1 MDAVDLRLLRRAA
14 IAWFCLISIGTLG
27 YHTLG
32 GSEWSW
38 LDSLYMTVTTV
49 ATVGYGEIHDLSGH
63 PSARLF
69 GICLI
74 VCSFAVVATFAASLT
89 AAILEGRLSH
99 SFRRRRNMKAL
110 ATIEGHQII
119 CGLGETGIS
128 AARELRATGRK
139 FVMVDPDPSKME
151 HALHQVGESPHVVGD
166 PTFEEVLE
174 EAGIRRASG
183 LLVAT
188 NDDRVNVFLVITARG
203 LNPDL
208 RIVARAVDPQ
218 TTGKLKRAGA
228 TSVVAPN
235 ALGGLRLASEMIR
248 PRTTSFLDRMLYHS
262 GGDTRM
268 DEAVLP
274 KGSPWDG
281 KFLSQASI
289 HDSTGVVP
297 VAIHLG
303 GDDFLF
309 NPPPHHVLHAG
320 QAIIAVGSGSEID
333 RLRRHLGG

>member
-1 MDAVDLRLLRRAA
+1 MDLRLLKRAA
-14 IAWFCLISIGTLG
+14 IAWFCLISVGTFG
-27 YHTLG
+27 FHALG
-32 GSEWSW
+32 GPQWSW
-38 LDSLYMTVTTV
+38 LDSLY
-49 ATVGYGEIHDLSGH
+49 I
-63 PSARLF
+63 
-69 GICLI
+69 
-74 VCSFAVVATFAASLT
+74 
-89 AAILEGRLSH
+89 
-99 SFRRRRNMKAL
+99 
-110 ATIEGHQII
+110 
-119 CGLGETGIS
+119 
-128 AARELRATGRK
+128 
-139 FVMVDPDPSKME
+139 
-151 HALHQVGESPHVVGD
+151 
-166 PTFEEVLE
+166 
-174 EAGIRRASG
+174 
-183 LLVAT
+183 
-188 NDDRVNVFLVITARG
+188 
-203 LNPDL
+203 
-208 RIVARAVDPQ
+208 
-218 TTGKLKRAGA
+218 KRAGA

-281 KFLSQASI
+281 KFLSQANI

-297 VAIHLG
+297 VAIHMG